1 MKYSGRGIKDT
12 QLFENTKTF
21 GPHCKSDIFTT
32 SGLTLVCSMRIWSVE
47 YESTTWLE
55 LLEHAAKKLRVALF
69 LNALNE
75 LCLVSYST
83 PHPLQNDY
91 LSMGS
96 EKSHKRG
103 IVHTHKAY
111 ID

>member
-1 MKYSGRGIKDT
+1 MESGRGIKDT

-75 LCLVSYST
+75 LCLVSYRT
-83 PHPLQNDY
+83 PSFTKL
-91 LSMGS
+91 LSVNG
-96 EKSHKRG
+96 
-103 IVHTHKAY
+103 
-111 ID
+111 